1 MKNNFAIKLP
11 VKRQL
16 KNLDLLLTSVAL
28 VANLGAV
35 VPKEKPVVVEPPV
48 AIEYQIASE
57 AVETPVV
64 EEPAVLPAKEPMGF
78 WGLQRRFWDKL
89 APVRQ
94 GILNKFWRVLSW
106 ALSLVLALVFT
117 FVWPLPQILSKSK
130 EKFADWLADHGFSH
144 FSLVLKLVALAG
156 LVGVYFLIPSQR
168 RPWLLVI
175 GAACV
180 SLVVLAYCYLFR
192 ISKKTSGRE
201 LAVREG

>member
-1 MKNNFAIKLP
+1 MKNKFAIKPP

-16 KNLDLLLTSVAL
+16 KNLALLFTSVAL
-28 VANLGAV
+28 AANLSTV
-35 VPKEKPVVVEPPV
+35 VPQEKPVLVDPP
-48 AIEYQIASE
+48 ATIEYQLDSE
-57 AVETPVV
+57 AVETPIV
-64 EEPAVLPAKEPMGF
+64 EEPAVPQAKEPLGF

-94 GILNKFWRVLSW
+94 GIINNFWRVLSW
-106 ALSLVLALVFT
+106 ALSLVLALAFVFI
-117 FVWPLPQILSKSK
+117 WPLPQILSKSK

-168 RPWLLVI
+168 RPWILVI

-180 SLVVLAYCYLFR
+180 SLIVLAYCYLFR
-192 ISKKTSGRE
+192 LSKKTSGRE
-201 LAVREG
+201 LVIREG